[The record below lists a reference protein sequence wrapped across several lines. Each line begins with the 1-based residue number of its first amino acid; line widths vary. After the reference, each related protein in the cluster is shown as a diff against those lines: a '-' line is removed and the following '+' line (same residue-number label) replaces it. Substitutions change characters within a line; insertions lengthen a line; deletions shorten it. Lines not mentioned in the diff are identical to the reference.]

1 MNSFNDSSFKNN
13 LDRHG
18 GSDLSRLRVGII
30 GCGNIFPMHAIS
42 ILQNPSLTLV
52 AVCDIKLDR
61 VEAASKK
68 YGGNPYTD
76 YKVMFEKEHLDAVHI
91 CTPHYLHAPM
101 TIDAASFGIHV
112 LTEKPMAI
120 HVNDAKQMI
129 EACTKHKVKL
139 GVIFQNRYNKG
150 AVFLKERLQS
160 GKLGKLYAAKCSIT
174 WDRSDAYYM
183 KSDWKGTWDKE
194 GGGAVIDQ
202 AIHTLDLMRWFVDSP
217 IDYVDASIANRVHE
231 KIDVEDTAEGMIKFK
246 NGVIGSFH
254 VINYYTTDSPVTIE
268 LHCERGMVKY
278 TDGLTEIT
286 YADTSKEVVG
296 SDPREKLDYG
306 DVKQYWG
313 VSHVKQI
320 NQFYHAL
327 INGHHPEID
336 GNEALITQHIVNAI
350 YESGK
355 KHQKIY
361 F

>member
-1 MNSFNDSSFKNN
+1 LKK
-13 LDRHG
+13 
-18 GSDLSRLRVGII
+18 LRVGII

-42 ILQNPSLTLV
+42 IKTHPALELV
-52 AVCDIKLDR
+52 AVCDIKQDR
-61 VEAASKK
+61 ANQASQQ
-68 YGGNPYTD
+68 YGGTPYTD
-76 YKVMFEKEHLDAVHI
+76 YLKMFKHEKLDAVHI

-101 TIDAASFGIHV
+101 TISAASHGIHV

-120 HVNDAKQMI
+120 HVSDAKMMI
-129 EACTKHKVKL
+129 EASEKHQVKL

-150 AVFLKERLQS
+150 AQFLKERLSS
-160 GKLGKLYAAKCSIT
+160 GRLGKIYAAKCSVT

-202 AIHTLDLMRWFVDSP
+202 AIHTLDLMRWFIDAK

-231 KIDVEDTAEGMIKFK
+231 KIDVEDTAEGIIKFK

-254 VINYYTTDSPVTIE
+254 VINYYSTDSPITIE
-268 LHCERGMVKY
+268 LHCEQGFVNY

-286 YADTSKEVVG
+286 YTDTSKESVG
-296 SDPREKLDYG
+296 ADPREKLDYG

-320 NQFYHAL
+320 NQFYDTL
-327 INGHHPEID
+327 INGVPLEID
-336 GNEALITQHIVNAI
+336 GHEALITQQIVNAI
-350 YESGK
+350 YDSGR